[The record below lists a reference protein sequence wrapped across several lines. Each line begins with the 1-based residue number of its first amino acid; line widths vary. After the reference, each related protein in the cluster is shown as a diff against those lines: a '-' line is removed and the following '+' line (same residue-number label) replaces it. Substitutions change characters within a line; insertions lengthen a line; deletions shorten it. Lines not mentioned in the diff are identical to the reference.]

1 MPGSSSSCPPNSQAS
16 PQSHQIHATCIV
28 VGDTGVLLRGKPGS
42 GKSDLA
48 LRMID
53 RGARLIADDRTD
65 LSLGKGGRVIARS
78 PAAIKGRMEVRGL
91 GIEEVPSREQAEIDL
106 VVDLVGAGEVERLPD
121 PDFAV
126 YLGRRL
132 PLLRLDPFEN
142 SAPAKLALAARHVR
156 SHKDSPMSDPSIASK
171 SNARRR
177 VVVVTG
183 LSGAGRSSALHI
195 LEDFGYEAID
205 NPPLSLLDTI
215 VTSDGAERLIA
226 VGLDARSRHF
236 ATEPLLRRLD
246 HLASHNEIKSSLLF
260 LECEDEVLRR
270 RYTETRRRH
279 PMAQDRPVFD
289 GISAERR
296 LLLPLRQ
303 RADVTIDTSALTL
316 GRLREVLAG
325 HFSLGEVPTMA
336 ISVLSFSF
344 RHGLPRE
351 ADLVFDVRFLR
362 NPHYEPELRLRDGRD
377 PSVADFVERDTDF
390 GPFLEQLIAM
400 LTPLLPRYEKEGK
413 SYLTIA
419 FGCTGGRH
427 RSVMLA
433 ERIAAWLREHDRQV
447 NLVHRDI
454 ERASHGDSA

>member
-1 MPGSSSSCPPNSQAS
+1 M
-16 PQSHQIHATCIV
+16 
-28 VGDTGVLLRGKPGS
+28 RGKSGS

-65 LSLGKGGRVIARS
+65 LALGEGGQVMARA

-91 GIEEVPSREQAEIDL
+91 GINEMPSKDQAEVALVIDL
-106 VVDLVGAGEVERLPD
+106 VGLGEVERLPD
-121 PDFAV
+121 SSSVF

-132 PLLRLDPFEN
+132 PLVRLDPFEN
-142 SAPAKLALAARHVR
+142 SAPAKVALAVKQVTSR
-156 SHKDSPMSDPSIASK
+156 KGSPMPDPSVTAPPSG
-171 SNARRR
+171 RRR

-195 LEDFGYEAID
+195 LEDCGYEAID

-215 VTSDGAERLIA
+215 VTSDGAERPIA

-246 HLASHNEIKSSLLF
+246 YLASHNEIRSSLLF

-296 LLLPLRQ
+296 LLLPLQQ
-303 RADVTIDTSALTL
+303 RADVTIDTTALTL
-316 GRLREVLAG
+316 GRLRELLAG
-325 HFSLGEVPTMA
+325 HFSLDEIPSMA

-362 NPHYEPELRLRDGRD
+362 NPHYSADLRQRDGRD
-377 PSVADFVERDTDF
+377 PSVAAFVESDLDF
-390 GPFLEQLIAM
+390 GPFFDQLVTLLE
-400 LTPLLPRYEKEGK
+400 PLLPRYEKEGK

-433 ERIAAWLREHDRQV
+433 ERLAAWLREHERQV

-454 ERASHGDSA
+454 ERASRGDSA